1 MRKRVHIAFGVL
13 LVILAGVIGWQ
24 VLRLP
29 EREPVYQ
36 SKRLGFWLES
46 LCKTMTQGNQDD
58 RDRTRQAIQHIGTN
72 ALPVLVE
79 RLRAQDTRLKELLM
93 TWAEKQR
100 LVHFHFKS
108 ANQRRIESVLGY
120 SALGQLATPSLSDTL
135 TNDPFPCA
143 RRAAAS
149 ALGLIG
155 PKAKLAAP
163 ALFRATKDSDDAVRI
178 FAFGAL
184 GRIQPDPKLTTPVL
198 MAGLDDPSTNVR
210 RAAAMAL
217 GNIGPEARLAAPAL
231 FRATKDT
238 DDAVCI
244 FAFGALGRIQPDP
257 RLTIPVLVAG
267 LNARFPLTRCSA
279 ATALGEYGPEARPA
293 VPALL
298 RMLATNG
305 VPGIEYVTAVSALKK
320 IDPEAAVKAGVKW

>member
-1 MRKRVHIAFGVL
+1 
-13 LVILAGVIGWQ
+13 
-24 VLRLP
+24 
-29 EREPVYQ
+29 
-36 SKRLGFWLES
+36 
-46 LCKTMTQGNQDD
+46 
-58 RDRTRQAIQHIGTN
+58 
-72 ALPVLVE
+72 
-79 RLRAQDTRLKELLM
+79 M
-93 TWAEKQR
+93 TWAQKQR
-100 LVHFHFKS
+100 FIPFHFKS
-108 ANQRRIESVLGY
+108 ADQRRIEAVLGY

-163 ALFRATKDSDDAVRI
+163 ALFRATKDTDDSVRI
-178 FAFGAL
+178 FA
-184 GRIQPDPKLTTPVL
+184 
-198 MAGLDDPSTNVR
+198 
-210 RAAAMAL
+210 
-217 GNIGPEARLAAPAL
+217 
-231 FRATKDT
+231 
-238 DDAVCI
+238 C
-244 FAFGALGRIQPDP
+244 GALGRIQPDP